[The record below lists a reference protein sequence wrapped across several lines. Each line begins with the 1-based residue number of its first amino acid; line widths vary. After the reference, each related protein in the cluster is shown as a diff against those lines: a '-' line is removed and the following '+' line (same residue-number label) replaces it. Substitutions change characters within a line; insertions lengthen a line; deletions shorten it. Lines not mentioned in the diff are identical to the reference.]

1 MQIEDMRKDCVKE
14 EWSDNIKWDLWSV
27 YNVSNTKK
35 TGNDVSYILHW
46 KWMLQWPPVCSE
58 GDWCND
64 QRHIIFCFFHVLLSS
79 TQIRKDVEG
88 ILALH
93 INIIQIVSELIL
105 VGYTFVQ
112 HKLNISWVEFWRSV
126 PAVIN
131 WVLSALVI
139 LSRVHDDIVTIMVEK
154 EECVNFICSLWWKQN
169 LSRVL

>member
-1 MQIEDMRKDCVKE
+1 
-14 EWSDNIKWDLWSV
+14 
-27 YNVSNTKK
+27 
-35 TGNDVSYILHW
+35 
-46 KWMLQWPPVCSE
+46 MLQWPPVCSE

-112 HKLNISWVEFWRSV
+112 HKLNIS
-126 PAVIN
+126 
-131 WVLSALVI
+131 
-139 LSRVHDDIVTIMVEK
+139 
-154 EECVNFICSLWWKQN
+154 
-169 LSRVL
+169 